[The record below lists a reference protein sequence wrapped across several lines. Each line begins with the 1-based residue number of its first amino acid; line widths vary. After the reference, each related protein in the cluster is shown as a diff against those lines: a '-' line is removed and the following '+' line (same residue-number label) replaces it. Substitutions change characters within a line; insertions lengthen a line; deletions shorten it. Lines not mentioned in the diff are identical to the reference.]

1 MRLSIINITIIGLLL
16 ITGCSTKDKN
26 SSKEVKVL
34 SVKET
39 KLNAGIYNVLE
50 SSSQVLWE
58 CEWLG
63 GARHDGSVQLV
74 SGSID
79 ISSSS
84 DVNGKFIVDLNSMK
98 CFDLKNEGT
107 NKKLI
112 GHLKSDDFFDVTNYP
127 NAVLELVSGKN
138 ISGNEF
144 KFNGNL
150 TIKGRTHPITF
161 KGTVTENPLYY
172 DADLKLIFDRSK
184 YDVRYRSAS
193 LFSDLGDRIIADD
206 VKLNVKAKFK
216 RDSKI

>member
-16 ITGCSTKDKN
+16 ITGCSTKNKN

-79 ISSSS
+79 ISSYS

-112 GHLKSDDFFDVTNYP
+112 GHLKSDDFFDVVNYP

-161 KGTVTENPLYY
+161 MGTVTEDKLSY

-206 VKLNVKAKFK
+206 VKLTVKAKFK

>member
-1 MRLSIINITIIGLLL
+1 MDYYL

-50 SSSQVLWE
+50 GSSQVLWE

-98 CFDLKNEGT
+98 CFDSKNEGT

-112 GHLKSDDFFDVTNYP
+112 GHLR
-127 NAVLELVSGKN
+127 AM
-138 ISGNEF
+138 
-144 KFNGNL
+144 
-150 TIKGRTHPITF
+150 
-161 KGTVTENPLYY
+161 
-172 DADLKLIFDRSK
+172 IF
-184 YDVRYRSAS
+184 
-193 LFSDLGDRIIADD
+193 LM
-206 VKLNVKAKFK
+206 
-216 RDSKI
+216 